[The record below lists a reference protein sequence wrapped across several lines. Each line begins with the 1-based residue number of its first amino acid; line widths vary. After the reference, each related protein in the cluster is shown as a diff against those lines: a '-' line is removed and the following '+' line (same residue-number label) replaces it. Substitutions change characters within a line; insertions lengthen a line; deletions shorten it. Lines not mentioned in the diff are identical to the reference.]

1 MSAKRPRRE
10 FLKQL
15 PMTVGA
21 GLALPAG
28 ATAQPSGAPVTAD
41 QLGAAQQVSGL
52 ALPLEERQQARA
64 LVNRNREHIEAL
76 RQVPLAPEIEPA
88 FSFRPPRP
96 PTQAPSAPQPSA
108 SAAEAPAPSAP
119 RYPGTTALLA
129 AQVRPARLE
138 ELAFA
143 PVTTLAA
150 LVRERQ
156 VTSLELT
163 RMYLDRLARHDA
175 TLHCVVTLTEDLALA
190 QAEEADRELQRGRYR
205 GLLHGIPYGIKDLF
219 ATRGIL
225 TTWGA
230 QPYATQ
236 VFDYDATVV
245 VKLREA
251 GAVLVAKL
259 STGEL
264 AIGDLW
270 FRARTRNPWDPAR
283 GSGGSSAGP
292 AAATAAGLVGFA
304 IGTET
309 GGSIVSPASACGVV
323 GLRPTYGRSSRYGC
337 MTLRWTLDKVGP
349 ITRSV
354 ADAAIVLDAIHGP
367 DGKDDTVP
375 PGVPFDW
382 DGATDVGGL
391 RIGYVED
398 ELSGLPAGALAD
410 ERERFFVRKPLYD
423 AALQTYRDRG
433 ATLTPVT
440 LPDLPAASVYAMLN
454 AEAGAMFDELVR
466 SGTINELADKGSNGR
481 ANQLRATRFIPAVDY
496 IRAQRVR
503 TLLVQQTSALLEA
516 VDVFLAP
523 PSSASVSLTNLTGHP
538 AAVVPAGF
546 VDGLPIGLMV
556 TGRLWDEATVCRVA
570 AAFESAT
577 DWHTRHPSL

>member
-10 FLKQL
+10 FLKQFPL
-15 PMTVGA
+15 TVAA
-21 GLALPAG
+21 GLAAPEVIGAQPAG
-28 ATAQPSGAPVTAD
+28 TPITGDMLA
-41 QLGAAQQVSGL
+41 AAQRVNGVS
-52 ALPLEERQQARA
+52 LPPDERQQAQV

-76 RQVPLAPEIEPA
+76 REVRLAPEVEPA
-88 FSFRPPRP
+88 FSFRPPVAPVASPAREGTASEPRREAAVRP
-96 PTQAPSAPQPSA
+96 P
-108 SAAEAPAPSAP
+108 
-119 RYPGTTALLA
+119 
-129 AQVRPARLE
+129 RLE
-138 ELAFA
+138 DLAFA
-143 PVTTLAA
+143 PVTRLAA
-150 LVRERQ
+150 LLRGRH
-156 VTSLELT
+156 VTSVELT
-163 RMYLDRLARHDA
+163 RMYLDRLTEHDPR
-175 TLHCVVTLTEDLALA
+175 LHAVVTRTDALALA
-190 QAEEADRELQRGRYR
+190 QAADADHEIANGRYR
-205 GLLHGIPYGIKDLF
+205 GPLHGVPYGIKDLF
-219 ATRGIL
+219 ATAGIP

-230 QPYATQ
+230 QPYADQ
-236 VFDYDATVV
+236 VFDYDATTV

-259 STGEL
+259 ATGEL

-270 FRARTRNPWDPAR
+270 FRARTRNPWDPER
-283 GSGGSSAGP
+283 GSSGSSAGP

-309 GGSIVSPASACGVV
+309 GGSIVSPAAACGVV

-354 ADAAIVLDAIHGP
+354 ADAATVFEAILGP

-375 PGVPFDW
+375 PGIPFGW
-382 DGATDVGGL
+382 DGSGDVAGL
-391 RIGYVED
+391 RIGYVD
-398 ELSGLPAGALAD
+398 QELATLPASARAD

-423 AALQTYRDRG
+423 AALQLYRDRG
-433 ATLTPVT
+433 ATLVPIA
-440 LPDLPAASVYAMLN
+440 LPALPFASVYAMLN
-454 AEAGAMFDELVR
+454 AEAGAMFDDLLR
-466 SGTINELADKGSNGR
+466 SGAINELADKGPNGR

-503 TLLVQQTSALLEA
+503 TLLVQQTNAIFDA

-523 PSSASVSLTNLTGHP
+523 SSSDSVSLTNLTGHP

-546 VDGLPIGLMV
+546 VDGLPIALMV

-570 AAFESAT
+570 EAFESAT
-577 DWHTRHPSL
+577 DWHTRRPSL